1 MASILL
7 IEDDDLLREALASVL
22 ATRGYTVTQASDG
35 EKGIK
40 LFRTAP
46 TDLVI
51 TDIVMPNKE
60 GVETITEL
68 HRDYPNLGI
77 IAMTGHLADDGPLYL
92 KMAGALGARCMLEKP
107 FDFPTLL
114 SAIDRVLAEIGK
126 GKKVM

>member
-1 MASILL
+1 MPSILL

-22 ATRGYTVTQASDG
+22 AARGYSVTQASDG

-40 LFRTAP
+40 LFRTGP

-77 IAMTGHLADDGPLYL
+77 IAMTGHIAADGPLYL
-92 KMAGALGARCMLEKP
+92 KMAGALGARCTLEKP

-126 GKKVM
+126 GKTVT